1 MAWKLPANPSAR
13 HPNKKFYLPRK
24 TLYHFRV
31 IFRMSPKHIS
41 EVHQEIYG
49 RTIHPQ
55 GVREYLKAY
64 GFYHPPAK
72 EQGRYIYSADFKG
85 IKDFMAEWEKVR
97 ENLGIWDN

>member
-13 HPNKKFYLPRK
+13 HPNKKFHLPRN
-24 TLYHFRV
+24 TLYQFHV
-31 IFRMSPKHIS
+31 NFRMSPKHIS
-41 EVHQEIYG
+41 EVHQEIFG
-49 RTIHPQ
+49 QTIHPQ

-72 EQGRYIYSADFKG
+72 EQGRYIYYPDFKG
-85 IKDFMAEWEKVR
+85 LKEFMAEWEKVR